1 MKTRRSR
8 TPCSNRRQQC
18 TWLLCGP
25 GSASRLIKNGNK
37 SHHRYLFSYPI
48 APLFEEFG
56 WKPTPLGEAVVEYVT
71 ELQQEQA
78 MAKL

>member
-1 MKTRRSR
+1 M
-8 TPCSNRRQQC
+8 
-18 TWLLCGP
+18 
-25 GSASRLIKNGNK
+25 
-37 SHHRYLFSYPI
+37 FSYPI